1 MLKKYSFLFPCL
13 FLLFFFLFVFTTRSQ
28 EEYER
33 GVIAVYFMEEQ
44 VGYEEYSW
52 QSNESGYL
60 LSVRG
65 RVTKL
70 VAIEIESLTISLDKS
85 FIPLQYYFK
94 GSISGVEQEISSS
107 IIDGR
112 VENIIYALEQEQ
124 RITSKI
130 RKDAFLLPSAVFS
143 PYIVITKKFGCNLQ
157 QPLELSA
164 YIIPQI
170 EIPFTLEPMEIFP
183 CSLLMQLGTKLIEL
197 ETDYEGNLVTLQIP
211 SQNIRI
217 VHRIVE

>member
-28 EEYER
+28 EEHER

-52 QSNESGYL
+52 QSDETGYL

-112 VENIIYALEQEQ
+112 VENVIHALEQEQ
-124 RITSKI
+124 RITCKI
-130 RKDAFLLPSAVFS
+130 KTDAFLLPSAVFS